1 MKKPVS
7 VFISMMAVMIQLTVS
22 AGNIQAADL
31 KLKVNEGKLHRLN
44 APVLDILITN
54 PAIADI
60 QLTQGDSI
68 FVYGKKAGRTHIVAL
83 SKGDRVL
90 FDRHVRVYRDLSRL
104 EAVIRDQFPNTN
116 IKLQT
121 SEGRLIVGGSV
132 QSPSIAE
139 KLISLISGYL
149 NEEEKIVNQ
158 LSIAAPLQVNL
169 RVRILEINRQ
179 ATKEIGIN
187 WNVLFNPG
195 SFTIGLL
202 SGRNFLTNNGNIIG
216 NTGVN
221 GTGASGVIGFN
232 GGSGSVNAV
241 IDALAEENLIT
252 ILAEPNLSSRS
263 GETASFFAGGE
274 FPIPVSADN
283 ERVTV
288 EFKRFGVILDMT
300 PTVLS
305 ADRISLHIR
314 PEVSE
319 LSTAGAVTIDN
330 ISIPGIAIRRTETTI
345 ELASG
350 QSFSVAGLLQ
360 NNSRTLIN
368 EVPWLGKLD
377 ILGPLFRSSKFQRSE
392 TELVIVATAN
402 IVKPLSKDEF
412 RSPLDGMKSTTVQEK
427 IEDGKLLKDYPEQEF
442 GAIRGMQ
449 GTKLYGPRGFMF

>member
-1 MKKPVS
+1 M
-7 VFISMMAVMIQLTVS
+7 IVMVRVTTLALS
-22 AGNIQAADL
+22 AEEADL
-31 KLKVNEGKLHRLN
+31 NLQVNEGTLLRLG

-60 QLTQGDSI
+60 QLTQGDSM
-68 FVYGKKAGRTHIVAL
+68 FVFGKKAGRTHIVAL

-90 FDRHVRVYRDLSRL
+90 FDRRVRVYRDLSNL
-104 EAVIRDQFPNTN
+104 ENVIKYQFPNTK
-116 IKLQT
+116 IKLQS
-121 SEGRLIVGGSV
+121 SEGRLIVAGKV
-132 QSPSIAE
+132 QSPLVAE
-139 KLISLISGYL
+139 NLISLAHGYL
-149 NEEEKIVNQ
+149 KKGEKIVNQ
-158 LSIAAPLQVNL
+158 LSIASPLQVNL

-195 SFTIGLL
+195 SFTVGLL
-202 SGRNFLTNNGNIIG
+202 SGRDVLTNSGNLIG
-216 NTGVN
+216 NTSVN
-221 GTGASGVIGFN
+221 GAGSSGFLGSNSRN
-232 GGSGSVNAV
+232 GSINAV

-288 EFKRFGVILDMT
+288 EFKKFGVILDMT

-305 ADRISLHIR
+305 KDRISLHIR

-319 LSTAGAVTIDN
+319 LSTAGAVVINN

-350 QSFSVAGLLQ
+350 QSFAVAGLLL
-360 NNSRTLIN
+360 NSSRNLVN
-368 EVPWLGKLD
+368 EVPWLGSLD
-377 ILGPLFRSSKFQRSE
+377 VLGPLFRSNKFQKSE
-392 TELVIVATAN
+392 TELVIIATAN
-402 IVKPLSKDEF
+402 IVQPLSKDDF
-412 RSPLDGMKSTTVQEK
+412 RSPLDGARSTNVQEK
-427 IEDGKLLKDYPEQEF
+427 MEKGKLLKDYPEQEF
-442 GAIRGMQ
+442 DAVRGGQ
-449 GTKLYGPRGFMF
+449 GIKLYGPRGFMY